1 MKPILLSFIMYKNK
15 RIKFTVKLKFVESNP
30 FQQNPHQLHVAIEMN
45 KEVLSFIIMWFCHT
59 PQLPIFGIA
68 DL

>member
-1 MKPILLSFIMYKNK
+1 MYKNK

-45 KEVLSFIIMWFCHT
+45 KEVLSFIIM
-59 PQLPIFGIA
+59 
-68 DL
+68 